1 MHHLHDE
8 FRKRI
13 QPVEPLV
20 ELIRE
25 RIPKKGILVDFGAG
39 TGYFTLPLAKLFR
52 GVYAVDINAERLEY
66 LRERLKE
73 EGITNVTLIIGDE
86 LPDVKAHLILLSNVL
101 HELREP
107 ETFLREAA
115 ERADYVL
122 VLDWRKIPTPR
133 GPPLEERISEEEARK
148 MMEKHFSVEAFSLY
162 PYHYCLLGKSNRRRR
177 RGGL

>member
-52 GVYAVDINAERLEY
+52 EVYAVDINAERLEY
-66 LRERLKE
+66 LRGRLKE
-73 EGITNVTLIIGDE
+73 EGDN
-86 LPDVKAHLILLSNVL
+86 
-101 HELREP
+101 
-107 ETFLREAA
+107 
-115 ERADYVL
+115 
-122 VLDWRKIPTPR
+122 
-133 GPPLEERISEEEARK
+133 
-148 MMEKHFSVEAFSLY
+148 
-162 PYHYCLLGKSNRRRR
+162 
-177 RGGL
+177 